1 MALDSSAQEK
11 CILNIFNSLKQHGIS
26 IDTRLEDNTEFTP
39 TAEMVKS
46 IVTEIAKMII
56 NDAEVLVKLQSPA
69 TAGPPGSPTVINPLS
84 SGSGKAMGVK

>member
-1 MALDSSAQEK
+1 
-11 CILNIFNSLKQHGIS
+11 
-26 IDTRLEDNTEFTP
+26 
-39 TAEMVKS
+39 
-46 IVTEIAKMII
+46 MII